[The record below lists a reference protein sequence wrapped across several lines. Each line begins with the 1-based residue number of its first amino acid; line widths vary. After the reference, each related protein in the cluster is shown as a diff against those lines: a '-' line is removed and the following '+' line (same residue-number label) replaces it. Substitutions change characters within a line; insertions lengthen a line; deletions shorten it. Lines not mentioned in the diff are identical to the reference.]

1 MKIASHSTTI
11 MEGDMTPMID
21 MSFQLIAFLMVLVN
35 FSADDVSARVVLPE
49 SELARPPE
57 GAPAEDR
64 IILQLD
70 EAGRI
75 IYGAQNSLS
84 IENLK
89 TVLNNEIYLL
99 QTREKAPADATVIVR
114 AHKDCQTGKVQEVIK
129 TCQEKKFEK
138 FVLRAKEESSP

>member
-1 MKIASHSTTI
+1 
-11 MEGDMTPMID
+11 MTPMID

-57 GAPAEDR
+57 GAPDEDR
-64 IILQLD
+64 IILQMD
-70 EAGRI
+70 AAGRI
-75 IYGAQNSLS
+75 IYGAELLS
-84 IENLK
+84 IDKLAA
-89 TVLNNEIYLL
+89 VLNNEAYLL

-129 TCQEKKFEK
+129 ICQEKKFEK
-138 FVLRAKEESSP
+138 FVLRAKEQSSQ